1 MKKLLAILLT
11 VALMFSFAACGG
23 GYDWEDDMEEFGDLT
38 KQYFN
43 AQKNGQDAGDL
54 EDKIEALSE
63 KLEETEKNVEGEEA
77 EAFQKAKEDLQ
88 KELMEEFGGDFN

>member
-1 MKKLLAILLT
+1 MKKLLAIMLT
-11 VALMFSFAACGG
+11 VALMFSFAACGS

-43 AQKNGQDAGDL
+43 AQKNGQDADDL